1 LSQLVSK
8 VTVASCSF
16 YIKCSTW
23 PPCCC
28 TTHS

>member
-1 LSQLVSK
+1 LSQLLYK

-16 YIKCSTW
+16 YIKCW
-23 PPCCC
+23 KCLPRCW